1 MRYVE
6 EREFNLRL
14 VVRCEF
20 PDEYEGELDGY
31 EWTKEMPD
39 ITAELFRTA
48 VALLQKR
55 PGWKLRGGNRGR
67 PVEDEMTLILERD
80 LTPETAAGEP
90 KPASSN

>member
-20 PDEYEGELDGY
+20 PEDYEGELDGY
-31 EWTKEMPD
+31 EWAKEMPD
-39 ITAELFRTA
+39 MTAELFRAA
-48 VALLQKR
+48 VAMLQKR
-55 PGWKLRGGNRGR
+55 PGWKLRGGNRGI

-80 LTPETAAGEP
+80 FPAEPAPPEPRPT
-90 KPASSN
+90 STN

>member
-6 EREFNLRL
+6 EREFTLRL

-31 EWTKEMPD
+31 EWAKEMPD
-39 ITAELFRTA
+39 MTSEVFRAA
-48 VALLQKR
+48 VAALQKR

-67 PVEDEMTLILERD
+67 PVEDEMTLILEREFASE
-80 LTPETAAGEP
+80 PAAAEG
-90 KPASSN
+90 KTTN